1 MKLHTGLVLSSLLS
15 LGLLTYACAN
25 GDTVNGTTGNS
36 TGSSN
41 TGGSSSGNTGGSSAN
56 TGGSTGNTGGSTGA
70 GGVRATGGSNGNTG
84 GNTGVGNT
92 SGSTGGS
99 TGSGNTTGST
109 GGTTGAG
116 GSMATTCGSSFAV
129 ASNGFVTMPNAA
141 GGCWSGYAY
150 AGGDAGSTIMPD
162 MTKQFSMCGTPCM
175 LTMTGTVG
183 PAVAPSYLG
192 TAWIGFNIGQPAG
205 TTTTPAVT
213 PTGTGLT
220 VEFMNS
226 SSTMLMFR
234 VQITDGTT
242 RWCYQVT
249 GASPVTI
256 PYGMFNTACW
266 DGTGT
271 NYAKQPITAIQLTLA
286 GAATAQMANLT
297 LVSVK
302 EN

>member
-84 GNTGVGNT
+84 GNTG
-92 SGSTGGS
+92 GSSANTGGS
-99 TGSGNTTGST
+99 TGNT
-109 GGTTGAG
+109 GGSTGAG